1 MTSQIPTQE
10 DYLKGYLN
18 KMIRGD
24 GSELDAYVS
33 AVEKGKIVEDT
44 HATARCYMINFNGQ
58 DFPRSKDLGK
68 VLVEYLLDY
77 SIPRHE
83 IRKAQSKD
91 FEMNTTKHIAA
102 LHQKARTLFTT
113 VSKTGEP
120 GEVLLYLMTQS
131 ILKLPQAIAKM
142 SLKTSSQLHY
152 NGADGVHL
160 GYDSKNQKLNIY
172 WGEAKLYQ
180 NHGEAIKNCFE
191 SLAPFL
197 AADGSNRVRDL
208 DLLTSNLSTLEE
220 DFANALINYLD
231 PDHPSYNSL
240 EFKGVCLIG
249 FDYTKYPK
257 KQRLKKQ
264 QQILSEIL
272 KDLDNW
278 INKLKTA
285 INSHLDLNK
294 MVIEIFII
302 PFPSVSEFR
311 SAFLEVLNSD

>member
-1 MTSQIPTQE
+1 MTSKIAVEE
-10 DYLKGYLN
+10 DYLKEYLD
-18 KMIRGD
+18 KMVRGD
-24 GSELDAYVS
+24 GTELNAYIS
-33 AVEKGKIVEDT
+33 MVENEKIIEDT

-58 DFPRSKDLGK
+58 DFPRSNDLGK
-68 VLVEYLLDY
+68 VLIEYLLDY
-77 SIPRHE
+77 SIPRQE
-83 IRKAQSKD
+83 IKKAQLKD
-91 FEMNTTKHIAA
+91 LEMNTSKNIAA
-102 LHQKARTLFTT
+102 LNQKARTLFTT

-142 SLKTSSQLHY
+142 SLKTNSQLHY

-160 GYDSKNQKLNIY
+160 GYDNENQKLNIY

-197 AADGSNRVRDL
+197 AANESHRIRDI
-208 DLLTSNLSTLEE
+208 DLLTSNISTFEE
-220 DFANALINYLD
+220 PFANALINYLD
-231 PDHPSYNSL
+231 PDHPLYNSL

-257 KQRLKKQ
+257 EQRIKKQ
-264 QQILSEIL
+264 HQVLSEIL
-272 KDLDNW
+272 KDLEGW

-285 INSHLDLNK
+285 ISGHQDLNN
-294 MVIEIFII
+294 MVIEVFVL

-311 SAFLEVLNSD
+311 SSFLEVLNRD